1 MCVVWDVC
9 GGDGQCG
16 RAGLGRRLCVLPAVD
31 QAMDGLDQAVLGDG
45 IEKAYQI
52 LVDCIKIHA
61 NWGVLKVVVEVVP
74 KLRNGELSW

>member
-1 MCVVWDVC
+1 MFAVVTANVGELDWV
-9 GGDGQCG
+9 
-16 RAGLGRRLCVLPAVD
+16 AGCVLPAVD